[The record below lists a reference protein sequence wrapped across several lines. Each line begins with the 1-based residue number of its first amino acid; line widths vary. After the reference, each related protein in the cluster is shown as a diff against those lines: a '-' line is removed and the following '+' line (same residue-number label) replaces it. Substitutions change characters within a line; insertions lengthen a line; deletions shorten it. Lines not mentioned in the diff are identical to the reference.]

1 MTGSRVEDMKKLEDT
16 VVKVGR
22 VRFSAAAEA
31 VHVWWMWDLL
41 YPTTTNERREFNRQN
56 NIPNQEVIE

>member
-1 MTGSRVEDMKKLEDT
+1 MKMSDDAKGILIAALISL
-16 VVKVGR
+16 VVI
-22 VRFSAAAEA
+22 AAEA